1 MNRTLTAAV
10 ALAAG
15 LGLAG
20 LAQAQSNYQTPG
32 KPSAQQQAPSAF
44 TSSQT
49 PVPAPGAMA
58 PAPQQPMGGGQQATQ
73 QPADQGMS
81 SQGMNQTTTGMHA
94 MRSRMGGRQT
104 VEQAQQELK
113 SQGLY
118 NGPIDGIAG
127 RETKTALSQFQQKN
141 GLKQTAALDHET
153 LSRLGQGGTQPQQP
167 ASSTTK

>member
-15 LGLAG
+15 LGMAG
-20 LAQAQSNYQTPG
+20 LAHAQSNYQTPG
-32 KPSAQQQAPSAF
+32 KPLSPQQQAPSAL
-44 TSSQT
+44 TSSPT
-49 PVPAPGAMA
+49 PAMA
-58 PAPQQPMGGGQQATQ
+58 PAPQQP
-73 QPADQGMS
+73 PADQGAS
-81 SQGMNQTTTGMHA
+81 SQGMNQTTSGMHA

-141 GLKQTAALDHET
+141 GLKQTASLDHET
-153 LSRLGQGGTQPQQP
+153 LSQLKQGGNTPQQP
-167 ASSTTK
+167 TGGATK